1 MKKRLKP
8 AAKNRRTKPRM
19 TNYTPTPDEL
29 KKHASLFWPKELL
42 DREGLASIIPG
53 LVGTQDKFIS
63 ILDIADKSPD
73 AWKHVLTASS
83 GLKANVFLKHLMVL
97 ADVGGEMLMR
107 LRPEFAKIFPDKS
120 MAFEWQG
127 KTHRYQFKEIIGKR
141 SLGNKALFVDGPA
154 IAQGHELTSSM
165 EDVTMLLLFGAA
177 VVNAPLPQMIGEK
190 CMIGSLIGKKAELQR
205 FVKQRYIF
213 VSRITGGATSNALGQ
228 IAQDHVR
235 DLLCEFLPKWK
246 ITRNGTIA
254 GISQNA
260 GTTDMNFDVVAQ
272 SPSNKFFAIEV
283 SYQVTTNSVIER
295 KSGQAQP
302 RAELLHKAGH
312 KIAYVLDGA
321 GNFERDAALR
331 TICQFSDCTVAFTR
345 EQIKRLSEFLAGAS

>member
-1 MKKRLKP
+1 MTHPNDQLCKKRGSTLTARSNKTNMP
-8 AAKNRRTKPRM
+8 
-19 TNYTPTPDEL
+19 NYTPTPEEL
-29 KKHASLFWPKELL
+29 KKHASLFWPKELR
-42 DREGLASIIPG
+42 DREGLASIIPV

-63 ILDIADKSPD
+63 ILDIADKSPG
-73 AWKHVLTASS
+73 AWKQVLTASS

-97 ADVGGEMLMR
+97 ADVGGENLKR
-107 LRPEFAKIFPDKS
+107 LRLELAGMFPDKS
-120 MAFEWQG
+120 MAYEWQG
-127 KTHRYQFKEIIGKR
+127 NTHQYVFKVIIGTGN
-141 SLGNKALFVDGPA
+141 LDNKALFVDGPA
-154 IAQGHELTSSM
+154 IAQGHELNDRM
-165 EDVTMLLLFGAA
+165 EDVIMLLLFGAA

-190 CMIGSLIGKKAELQR
+190 CMIGSLIGKKAELQK

-213 VSRITGGATSNALGQ
+213 VSKITSGATSNALGQ
-228 IAQDHVR
+228 IAQDYVR
-235 DLLCEFLPKWK
+235 DLLCEFLPEWK
-246 ITRNGTIA
+246 ITRNGTIT

-331 TICQFSDCTVAFTR
+331 TICQFSDCALAF
-345 EQIKRLSEFLAGAS
+345 AA